1 MIKWEAIMKKLFS
14 RMLALSLALSI
25 LFSGNSITP
34 VNAATNLKSIYTKYI
49 KQELKKDKNV
59 DTLTCY
65 MYDFNKDGVKEFITC
80 EVGGA
85 RASYRVYTY
94 KDGKVK
100 YLTSGNRI
108 GYIKGKKYLVS
119 YGSGGADYF
128 LYDVYKI
135 SGGKSKLVTRYAC
148 EYSVYKKDNT
158 EISRNEFDNFSK
170 TVVCDLGKG
179 FEVSEY
185 NYYSAEQIGFSLSE
199 VWNSGEIKIDKV
211 TKDKITY
218 HTEKWDWSEDK
229 LLSKGKTKTAKIT
242 KDTKFYYGN
251 TTLCFSEE
259 NSKLTLDQR
268 KWLQKIS
275 KSKFLDIMKT
285 YKGMPNIVKVKNGKA
300 ECIAIHIQI
309 AG

>member
-1 MIKWEAIMKKLFS
+1 MKKLFS

-25 LFSGNSITP
+25 LFSGSSITT
-34 VNAATNLKSIYTKYI
+34 VNAATNLKSIYTKYV
-49 KQELKKDKNV
+49 KQELKKNEHA

-85 RASYRVYTY
+85 RAAYRVYTY
-94 KDGKVK
+94 KDGKVQ
-100 YLTSGNRI
+100 YLADGNNI

-119 YGSGGADYF
+119 YGSGSAFYYC
-128 LYDVYKI
+128 YDVYKI
-135 SGGKSKLVTRYAC
+135 SGGKSKLVTHY
-148 EYSVYKKDNT
+148 EWDNSVYKKDNT

-185 NYYSAEQIGFSLSE
+185 NYYSTEQIGFSLPE

-242 KDTKFYYGN
+242 KDTKFYYGDTN
-251 TTLCFSEE
+251 RYFSED
-259 NSKLTLDQR
+259 NFKIDGNKR

-285 YKGMPNIVKVKNGKA
+285 YYGMSNAVQVKNGKA
-300 ECIAIHIQI
+300 THIVINMHIAD
-309 AG
+309 

>member
-1 MIKWEAIMKKLFS
+1 MKKLFS

-25 LFSGNSITP
+25 LFSGSSITT

-49 KQELKKDKNV
+49 KQELKKNEHA

-80 EVGGA
+80 EAGGA
-85 RASYRVYTY
+85 RGTYCVYTY
-94 KDGKVK
+94 KNGKVN
-100 YLTSGNRI
+100 YLAGGNQI
-108 GYIKGKKYLVS
+108 GYIRGKKYLVS
-119 YGSGGADYF
+119 INSGGADYF
-128 LYDVYKI
+128 FYDVYKI
-135 SGGKSKLVTRYAC
+135 SGGKSKLVTCYAC

-170 TVVCDLGKG
+170 TVVWDLGKG

-185 NYYSAEQIGFSLSE
+185 DYYSTEQIGFSLPE

-218 HTEKWDWSEDK
+218 HTEDWDWSELE

-242 KDTKFYYGN
+242 KDTKFYYGDPN
-251 TTLCFSEE
+251 RYFSDD
-259 NSKLTLDQR
+259 NFKVNGNKR

-285 YKGMPNIVKVKNGKA
+285 YRSMSNVVQVKNGKA
-300 ECIAIHIQI
+300 THIVINMRI